1 MATPAPPATLF
12 DRWAGT
18 YDLEGLQA
26 AVYRPVH
33 DAILALLADA
43 PPATVIDLGCGTGQ
57 LTRRL
62 LDRFPE
68 ATVVA
73 VDLSA
78 GMLDEAAT
86 RLSPGSSDRCALVR
100 ADAEHLPMA
109 SSSTDLVVCTESFH
123 WYHDQAG
130 ALEGLADIL
139 RPGGRLLIASI
150 ATVTRLGDDLV
161 RRMTSISG
169 RPIRAVPPDR
179 LRRMLDQSGFEVV
192 HQRRVPRL
200 GPAVWPA
207 LTDARRR

>member
-1 MATPAPPATLF
+1 MALRTRPATFF
-12 DRWAGT
+12 DRWALS
-18 YDLEGLQA
+18 YDFQGLQA
-26 AVYRPVH
+26 LAYRPVH
-33 DAILALLADA
+33 DAILARLADA
-43 PPATVIDLGCGTGQ
+43 APSTIIDLGCGTGQ

-62 LDRFPE
+62 LERFPE

-73 VDLSA
+73 VDYSA
-78 GMLDEAAT
+78 GMLSEAAQ
-86 RLSPGSSDRCALVR
+86 RLDLNSSGRCALVR
-100 ADAEHLPMA
+100 ADAERLPVA

-123 WYHDQAG
+123 WYRDQAT

-179 LRRMLDQSGFEVV
+179 LRGMLERSGFEVV
-192 HQRRVPRL
+192 HQRRIPRL